1 MGLAAAVNI
10 SDLRRL
16 ARRRLPRLVFD
27 YIDGGAE
34 DEFTLRD
41 NRRAFHDIRFR
52 PRQCIAVPE
61 CDLRTTVLGTTL
73 DLPFLLAP
81 IGFSRMFYPR
91 GEAVDARSASAAGT
105 AFILSTFSG
114 TRLEEVREQASGPLW
129 YQLYVPGGR
138 AVAEAAIARARA
150 AGYSALVVTIDTPVS
165 GMRERDYRNGVRPL
179 LAGDWRG
186 SLPHLWQFVTHP
198 RWVMNYVADGAP
210 RVFPNVELPGVG
222 AMPASDVSELLA
234 STVITWSDF
243 GWIRDAWKGPV
254 VVKGIHTA
262 EDARCAVDAGA
273 DALVVSNHGGRQ
285 LDGVPGSLRALP
297 EVLAAPRPRRSD
309 GGRRHR
315 RTAFGSRAWAL
326 GAAGGPVSI
335 TPSRSCGPTST
346 TALPAGVFVSR
357 QLDASYR
364 TRLNA
369 PSGQDYDRGGPS
381 RTRLPPDDDH
391 ADFYRWSAT
400 SLDRARESSSHC
412 AGMGHPLVCHANAAA

>member
-1 MGLAAAVNI
+1 LGLASAVNI
-10 SDLRRL
+10 ADLRRL
-16 ARRRLPRLVFD
+16 AGRRLPKLVFD

-41 NRRAFHDIRFR
+41 NSRAFHDIRFR

-73 DLPFLLAP
+73 ELPFLLAP

-91 GEAVDARSASAAGT
+91 GEAVAARSASAAGT
-105 AFILSTFSG
+105 AYVLSTFSG
-114 TRLEEVREQASGPLW
+114 TRLEEVRERASGPLW

-198 RWVMNYVADGAP
+198 RWLMNYVADGAP

-222 AMPASDVSELLA
+222 AMPCSDVSELLA

-243 GWIRDAWKGPV
+243 AWIRDAWKGPV

-262 EDARCAVDAGA
+262 DDARCAIDAGA

-297 EVLAAPRPRRSD
+297 EVIAAANGRVEVMVD
-309 GGRRHR
+309 GGIRR
-315 RTAFGSRAWAL
+315 GSDVVKALCLGARAVLIGRAYAWAL
-326 GAAGGPVSI
+326 GAAGGP
-335 TPSRSCGPTST
+335 
-346 TALPAGVFVSR
+346 GVDRAIAILRTDIDRTLHLLGCSSVA
-357 QLDASYR
+357 QLDASYIER
-364 TRLNA
+364 
-369 PSGQDYDRGGPS
+369 
-381 RTRLPPDDDH
+381 
-391 ADFYRWSAT
+391 
-400 SLDRARESSSHC
+400 
-412 AGMGHPLVCHANAAA
+412 

>member
-1 MGLAAAVNI
+1 LGLAGAVNI
-10 SDLRRL
+10 ADLRHL

-41 NRRAFHDIRFR
+41 NSRAFHDIRFR

-61 CDLRTTVLGTTL
+61 CDLRATVLGTTFE
-73 DLPFLLAP
+73 LPFLLAP

-91 GEAVDARSASAAGT
+91 GEAVAARSASAAGT
-105 AFILSTFSG
+105 AYILSTFSG
-114 TRLEEVREQASGPLW
+114 TRLEDVRQHASGPLW

-198 RWVMNYVADGAP
+198 RWVMNYLADGSP
-210 RVFPNVELPGVG
+210 RVFPNVELPSVG
-222 AMPASDVSELLA
+222 AMPCSDVSQLLA
-234 STVITWSDF
+234 STVITWNDF

-262 EDARCAVDAGA
+262 DDARRALDTGA

-297 EVLAAPRPRRSD
+297 EVVAAVNGRVDVMVD
-309 GGRRHR
+309 GGIRR
-315 RTAFGSRAWAL
+315 GSDIVKALCLGARAVLIGRAYAWAL
-326 GAAGGPVSI
+326 GAAGGP
-335 TPSRSCGPTST
+335 
-346 TALPAGVFVSR
+346 GVDRAIAILRADVDRTLHLLGCSSVA
-357 QLDASYR
+357 QLDASYIE
-364 TRLNA
+364 L
-369 PSGQDYDRGGPS
+369 
-381 RTRLPPDDDH
+381 
-391 ADFYRWSAT
+391 
-400 SLDRARESSSHC
+400 
-412 AGMGHPLVCHANAAA
+412 